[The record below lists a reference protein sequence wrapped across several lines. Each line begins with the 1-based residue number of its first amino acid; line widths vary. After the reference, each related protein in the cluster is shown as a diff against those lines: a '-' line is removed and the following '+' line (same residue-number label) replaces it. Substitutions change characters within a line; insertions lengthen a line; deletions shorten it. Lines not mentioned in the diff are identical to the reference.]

1 MKKRMISALLLL
13 ALLAALLPTMALADN
28 TAEAGSAQE
37 LQDLLDSKTPHITLT
52 GDIALGENETLTI
65 PYYTNKV
72 TIDMAG
78 HTISGG
84 RLVVY
89 NRKETILTGGGTI
102 DCPAE
107 LNGTIHGDAMFR
119 KKVTLVPDDECRIY
133 GGSFYDE
140 VITNDP
146 NRSGSVEIHGGT
158 FYDTVSTRTSY
169 TTLVY
174 GGVFHKD
181 ASFLPGGGQCQV
193 FGGVF
198 YKDVTVGGAACRV
211 FAGIFFDKNLTA
223 KFSDGT
229 VNMNVIFDANGGTP
243 ETVTATAVAGKD
255 ASNTEYA
262 APIAPPKDEPT
273 REGYVFTD
281 WYTAPEGGELFVFD
295 SKWSMDEV
303 KEQKELTLYAHWE
316 KAPEEPDVL
325 PGLAAGALLLAGSD
339 NPFRDVRAIDWFYGD
354 VMYAYRRGLI
364 NGTAYDKFSPKDSFT
379 RGMLLNILA
388 RHDGVKTAAGE
399 SWYESGCDWAVK
411 NGISDG
417 KNPTAPITREELAVI
432 LFRYAQYRGKQ
443 AMERADLSSYTDA
456 GAVSDYAEQAMQWA
470 VAQAIVRGDN
480 YRLNPQGQTTRAE
493 AAAMLH
499 RFFPS

>member
-37 LQDLLDSKTPHITLT
+37 LQTLLNSQAPHITLT
-52 GDIALGENETLTI
+52 GDITLGEKETLTI
-65 PYYTNKV
+65 PAYAV

-84 RLVVY
+84 KLVFAWVSTKL
-89 NRKETILTGGGTI
+89 NLIGGGTI
-102 DCPAE
+102 NCPAE
-107 LNGTIHGDAMFR
+107 LNGTIRGDAKFL
-119 KKVTLVPDDECRIY
+119 KKVTLVPDDECHIY
-133 GGSFYDE
+133 GGSFYGE
-140 VITNDP
+140 VTTDASYG
-146 NRSGSVEIHGGT
+146 SGSIEIHGGT
-158 FYDTVSTRTSY
+158 FYGEVTASAY
-169 TTLVY
+169 TTNVY

-181 ASFLPGGGQCQV
+181 ASFLHRGGASRV
-193 FGGVF
+193 VGGVF
-198 YKDVTVGGAACRV
+198 YKDVTVGDSACEV
-211 FAGIFFDKNLTA
+211 VAGIFFDENLTA
-223 KFSDGT
+223 KFSEGT
-229 VNMNVIFDANGGTP
+229 VSMDVIFDANGGKP
-243 ETVTATAVAGKD
+243 ETVTAKAVAGKD
-255 ASNTEYA
+255 GDIEYE
-262 APIAPPKDEPT
+262 APIEQPEENPT

-281 WYTAPEGGELFVFD
+281 WYTKAEGGEQFDFD
-295 SKWSMDEV
+295 SKWSMDKV
-303 KEQKELTLYAHWE
+303 REQGELTLYAHWE
-316 KAPEEPDVL
+316 EAPEEPDSF

-354 VMYAYRRGLI
+354 VMYAYDRGLI
-364 NGTAYDKFSPKDSFT
+364 TGTAYDKFSPKDSFT
-379 RGMLLNILA
+379 RGMLLTILA

-399 SWYESGCDWAVK
+399 SWYEAGCNWAVK

-417 KNPTAPITREELAVI
+417 KNPTAPITREEFAAI

-499 RFFPS
+499 RFFLS